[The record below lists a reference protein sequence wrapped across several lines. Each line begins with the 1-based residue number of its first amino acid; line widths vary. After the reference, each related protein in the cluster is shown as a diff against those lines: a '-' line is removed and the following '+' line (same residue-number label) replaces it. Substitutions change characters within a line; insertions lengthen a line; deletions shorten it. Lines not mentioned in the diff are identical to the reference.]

1 MEILSY
7 HVFTANTADSLA
19 GLVQTALKQGWQPF
33 GGLQTTSLKDGSTVY
48 AQAIV
53 QYAPKAA

>member
-7 HVFTANTADSLA
+7 HILTANTGDALA
-19 GLVQTALKQGWQPF
+19 GQVQNALQSGWQPF
-33 GGLQTTSLKDGSTVY
+33 GGLQTSALKDGSTVY

-53 QYAPKAA
+53 QYSPKA

>member
-7 HVFTANTADSLA
+7 HVFTANTGDALA
-19 GLVQTALKQGWQPF
+19 GLVQTAIKSGWQPF

-48 AQAIV
+48 AQAVV
-53 QYAPKAA
+53 QYLSKV

>member
-7 HVFTANTADSLA
+7 HVFTANSGDALA
-19 GLVQTALKQGWQPF
+19 CLVQTALKQGWQPF
-33 GGLQTTSLKDGSTVY
+33 GGLQTTSVSGLSTVY
-48 AQAIV
+48 AQAVV

>member
-7 HVFTANTADSLA
+7 HILTAPSGDALA
-19 GLVQTALKQGWQPF
+19 GQVQNALQAGWQPF
-33 GGLQTTSLKDGSTVY
+33 GGLQTSGQKDGSTVY

-53 QYAPKAA
+53 QYTPKA

>member
-7 HVFTANTADSLA
+7 HVFTAFSGDALA

-33 GGLQTTSLKDGSTVY
+33 GGLQTNGEKPGTTVY
-48 AQAIV
+48 AQAVV